1 MQKRLHIDSPTL
13 PPSAR
18 RQKQKTS
25 FAGGSSSETASPFV
39 SPFFV
44 ETFFE
49 QFTRAESCKF
59 VRDSRT
65 TRKSMIQG
73 VRLPPLIIKMPRLS
87 NRRIVIAALFV
98 VAVALPMK
106 NVTANSTTSLNLTET
121 MFSVDD
127 DGEDMEFKDRYRRLI
142 PYMTFYV
149 SNNNVNQQSQS
160 QSSTPY
166 KGTMRISPNV
176 QRRPAPPVPPASH
189 LQYNNYGTRNNH
201 PTGVGSGAKK
211 TQQYYVSPPAV
222 HHEKFIPSV
231 QYDPKDM
238 DNEEYFTPVRYT
250 QSPNID
256 DYQSSYYQRLSYQT
270 PRPTTSSSTLRVN
283 EHQHQQRP
291 LQLYFTTHRPTTTK
305 FTPAGSYAEILVR
318 KESLPKRPT
327 QRPLSKPYVKYD
339 QGETINYSGAEFEP
353 QRYARPQPFRHPEQV
368 SAPLQSSS
376 SFPSF
381 SSSSH
386 QLGQRHRNPST
397 QANLNHI
404 IQSLQLTNQLPEM
417 LNADNIDESIK
428 TLVEIL
434 SLLNNGRKYEL
445 PHSQQNSGSVLPVV
459 DSSSKYVQEYQ
470 DEYQD
475 AYQGAQARPKPSAKR
490 PFEPT
495 RIRPIVVQDNTR
507 PSNGPYHVNVI
518 DVIGRKYLPTVLAED
533 QKEATGLSERPVIV
547 ETTTSQGYKID
558 EETPEDP
565 PMDDNVAVTIFP
577 LTTEEPAA
585 QNYPP
590 PDGASSHVQNFPP
603 TPLKYGATRGKPNVD
618 YPAYATIPK
627 TEFSCATQRYK
638 GFFGDPDTG
647 CQVWHY
653 CDLNGGMSSFLCPNG
668 TIFSQVAL
676 TCDWWFNV
684 KCESTAQ
691 LYVLNERLYK
701 YILPVMPKFPEDFSG
716 PEVDRYLELK
726 FKEMEAK
733 MKEKKLRK
741 QQMDKNKT
749 KNSTQVEDNVRQ

>member
-1 MQKRLHIDSPTL
+1 
-13 PPSAR
+13 
-18 RQKQKTS
+18 
-25 FAGGSSSETASPFV
+25 
-39 SPFFV
+39 
-44 ETFFE
+44 
-49 QFTRAESCKF
+49 
-59 VRDSRT
+59 
-65 TRKSMIQG
+65 MIQG
-73 VRLPPLIIKMPRLS
+73 VRFSHLTIRMPRSS
-87 NRRIVIAALFV
+87 NRRIVITALLV
-98 VAVALPMK
+98 AAVALPMK
-106 NVTANSTTSLNLTET
+106 NVAANSTTGLNLTET
-121 MFSVDD
+121 MFSVGDE
-127 DGEDMEFKDRYRRLI
+127 GESSPVDEDAEFKDRYRRLI

-166 KGTMRISPNV
+166 KGMMRISPNV
-176 QRRPAPPVPPASH
+176 QRRPVPPASH
-189 LQYNNYGTRNNH
+189 LRYNNYGTRNNH
-201 PTGVGSGAKK
+201 PKGVGNGVKQ
-211 TQQYYVSPPAV
+211 TQQYYVSPPTV
-222 HHEKFIPSV
+222 PHEKFIPSV
-231 QYDPKDM
+231 QYDPKDT

-250 QSPNID
+250 QSPNIE
-256 DYQSSYYQRLSYQT
+256 DYQSSHYQRPSYLT

-327 QRPLSKPYVKYD
+327 QRPPYVKYD
-339 QGETINYSGAEFEP
+339 QGETINYPGAEFEP
-353 QRYARPQPFRHPEQV
+353 QRYVRPQPFRLPEQA
-368 SAPLQSSS
+368 SASLQSSHFTS
-376 SFPSF
+376 SA
-381 SSSSH
+381 H
-386 QLGQRHRNPST
+386 QLDQRQRNPST
-397 QANLNHI
+397 QATLNHI
-404 IQSLQLTNQLPEM
+404 VKSLQLTNQLPEM

-470 DEYQD
+470 D
-475 AYQGAQARPKPSAKR
+475 AYEVVQARPKPSTKR
-490 PFEPT
+490 PFKPT

-518 DVIGRKYLPTVLAED
+518 DIIGRKYLPTILPEN
-533 QKEATGLSERPVIV
+533 QKEATGLSEPPRIV
-547 ETTTSQGYKID
+547 ETTTSQGYKIN
-558 EETPEDP
+558 EETPGDP
-565 PMDDNVAVTIFP
+565 PVDDNVAVTIFP

-627 TEFSCATQRYK
+627 TGFSCSTQRYK

-726 FKEMEAK
+726 FKEIEAK

-749 KNSTQVEDNVRQ
+749 KNSTQIEDNIKQ